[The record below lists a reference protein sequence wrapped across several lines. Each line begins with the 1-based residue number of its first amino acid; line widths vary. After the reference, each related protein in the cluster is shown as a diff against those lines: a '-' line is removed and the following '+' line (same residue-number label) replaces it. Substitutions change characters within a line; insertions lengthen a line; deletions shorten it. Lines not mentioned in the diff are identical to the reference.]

1 MDQKG
6 FTLIE
11 LVVVIVILGI
21 LAASALPKFI
31 DLSSDAKTAAIQG
44 AAGGLTSYAA
54 LNAAAVLARGTG
66 GAGVVRVSAASAAAA
81 LTSSM
86 VGWDSTK
93 FALSSQG
100 SCAGSTIGAAVSA
113 TLTYSGG
120 VAATNSAVATIICTG

>member
-1 MDQKG
+1 
-6 FTLIE
+6 
-11 LVVVIVILGI
+11 
-21 LAASALPKFI
+21 
-31 DLSSDAKTAAIQG
+31 
-44 AAGGLTSYAA
+44 LTGYAA
-54 LNAAAVLARGTG
+54 LNAATVLARGTG